1 LRFGRSIEA
10 RLGVE
15 EPGYQVP
22 DEPADVAR
30 EQPRGALGAIEI
42 IGGLVFPLAGFIFA
56 VMRFSDE
63 EIGRGLACALIAV
76 LGSAAWVIVLTI

>member
-1 LRFGRSIEA
+1 
-10 RLGVE
+10 LGVE

-22 DEPADVAR
+22 DEPADVAL

-42 IGGLVFPLAGFIFA
+42 VGGLVFPLAGIIFA

-63 EIGRGLACALIAV
+63 EIGRGLACVSIAAL
-76 LGSAAWVIVLTI
+76 GCAAWVIVLMI